1 MLLIVDDEIIV
12 NMQNVQYIDINKNE
26 DDYFYLKI
34 SMTSGIAYNVEYRKD
49 EREIRELIK
58 KIESYYKT
66 SQRICRL

>member
-1 MLLIVDDEIIV
+1 MLLICRDELII
-12 NMQNVQYIDINKNE
+12 NMQNVEYIDIKKDE

-34 SMTSGIAYNVEYRKD
+34 RMTGGSTYNVEYRKD
-49 EREIRELIK
+49 EREIKELIK